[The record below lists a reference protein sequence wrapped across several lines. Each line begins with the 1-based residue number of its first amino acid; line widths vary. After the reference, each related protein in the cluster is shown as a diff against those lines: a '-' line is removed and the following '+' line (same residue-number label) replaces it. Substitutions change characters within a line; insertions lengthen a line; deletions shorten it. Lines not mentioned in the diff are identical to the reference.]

1 MTRVTSTVPAL
12 AAAALLGVAPVALAD
27 GAIKQTVDVLG
38 QGLSPGAC
46 TPVTERTVV
55 AAGGARLVR
64 TKNGITASVTMPTP
78 APGTYCYPPAN
89 PFQPI
94 APVPGTPEVFTGWFF
109 FFNHPENCATP
120 HACVPP
126 PPNGPSPNDFTRA
139 RGGVYNFAGH
149 AISGGGT
156 LNLVGHIETG
166 EEQFGGLFALE
177 NPAGAEVHL
186 AIAPHGVVIPELLP
200 DQINTPV
207 GSPPFWWVGLFAAP
221 GAP

>member
-1 MTRVTSTVPAL
+1 MTRVSPRIMTL
-12 AAAALLGVAPVALAD
+12 ATTLLIGVAGVAQAQ
-27 GAIKQTVDVLG
+27 GAIKQKVSVVG
-38 QGLSPGAC
+38 QGLSGAC
-46 TPVTERTVV
+46 QVATRQVV
-55 AAGGARLVR
+55 ATDGASLVR
-64 TKNGITASVTMPTP
+64 TKNGITASVSMPTP
-78 APGTYCYPPAN
+78 EPGTYCYPPAN

-94 APVPGTPEVFTGWFF
+94 APAPGTPEVFTGWFF
-109 FFNHPENCATP
+109 FFNHPENCAIP

-126 PPNGPSPNDFTRA
+126 PPGGPAPNDFTRA

-166 EEQFGGLFALE
+166 EEQFGGPFALE

-200 DQINTPV
+200 DQINSPV
-207 GSPPFWWVGLFAAP
+207 GSPPYWWVGLFKAP

>member
-1 MTRVTSTVPAL
+1 MTRLSSTIPAL
-12 AAAALLGVAPVALAD
+12 TATLLLGVTGNAQAG
-27 GAIKQTVDVLG
+27 GAVKQTVDVLG
-38 QGLSPGAC
+38 QALSGAC
-46 TPVTERTVV
+46 AAGARQVV
-55 AAGGARLVR
+55 AARGASLVR
-64 TKNGITASVTMPTP
+64 TKNGITASVSFPTP

-89 PFQPI
+89 PFQTI
-94 APVPGTPEVFTGWFF
+94 APTPGTPEVFTGWFF
-109 FFNHPENCATP
+109 FFNHPENCTVP

-126 PPNGPSPNDFTRA
+126 PPGAPAPNDFMLA

-156 LNLVGHIETG
+156 LNLVGHIENG
-166 EEQFGGLFALE
+166 QQQFGGPFALE

-207 GSPPFWWVGLFAAP
+207 GTPPFWWVGLFSAPAAP
-221 GAP
+221 

>member
-1 MTRVTSTVPAL
+1 MKRVSPRIMTM
-12 AAAALLGVAPVALAD
+12 AATLLVGVAGTAQAD
-27 GAIKQTVDVLG
+27 GAMKQTVSVVG
-38 QGLSPGAC
+38 QGLSGAC
-46 TPVTERTVV
+46 QAVSRQVV
-55 AAGGARLVR
+55 ATDGASLVR
-64 TKNGITASVTMPTP
+64 TRNGITASVSMPTP

-94 APVPGTPEVFTGWFF
+94 APAPGTPEVFTGWFF
-109 FFNHPENCATP
+109 FFNHPENCAVP

-126 PPNGPSPNDFTRA
+126 PPTGTAPNDFTRA

-166 EEQFGGLFALE
+166 EEQFGGPFTLE

-207 GSPPFWWVGLFAAP
+207 GSPPYWWVGVFKAP